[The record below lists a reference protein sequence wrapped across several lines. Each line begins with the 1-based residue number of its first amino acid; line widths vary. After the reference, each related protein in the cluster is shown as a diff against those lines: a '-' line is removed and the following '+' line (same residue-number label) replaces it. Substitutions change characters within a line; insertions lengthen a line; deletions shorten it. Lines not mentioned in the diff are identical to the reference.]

1 MRLRFGRLS
10 LPMLIFC
17 AVIVGVIFYYFDNS
31 SDTAVID
38 ETPVSLAAAQT
49 TQEAISQPIMA
60 STPTVA
66 TRYTTS
72 NRQDIPEDTKIF
84 IPTANIWSDVI
95 QAYLAG
101 GNWDIT
107 NLRSNAGHLEGTAW
121 VNQPGNTVISGH
133 VELSSGLP
141 GIFSRLTDLQIGD
154 TIQIFS
160 EGIEYTYTVTES
172 YYTIPTDLEPL
183 MPTINDRLTLI
194 TCNSYDIVT
203 NAYQERLIIV
213 AERVS

>member
-1 MRLRFGRLS
+1 MRLRFGSLS

-17 AVIVGVIFYYFDNS
+17 AVIIGIIFYYFDNS
-31 SDTAVID
+31 SNSSVPL
-38 ETPVSLAAAQT
+38 ETPVPIVAVQT
-49 TQEAISQPIMA
+49 TPQSTPQPVID
-60 STPTVA
+60 STPTVG
-66 TRYTTS
+66 TRYSTS
-72 NRQDIPEDTKIF
+72 NRQEIPEDTKIF

-121 VNQPGNTVISGH
+121 VSQPGNTVISGH
-133 VELSSGLP
+133 VELSNGLP
-141 GIFSRLTDLQIGD
+141 GIFSRLTEIQLGD
-154 TIQIFS
+154 TIQVFS
-160 EGIEYTYTVTES
+160 EGVEYTYTVTES
-172 YYTIPTDLEPL
+172 YYTVPTDLQPL
-183 MPTINDRLTLI
+183 MPTTTDRLTLI